1 VHSGGGDREDR
12 GAAAGCLNVGS
23 WKKSDARMTQNER
36 PANPVR
42 LERYG
47 GVGVIEID
55 NPPVNAASQAVREG
69 LLAALCDAAA
79 NPDIAAI
86 VLKGAGKTFVAGADI
101 REFDGPPQEPH
112 LPDVCNAIEDCSK
125 PVVAALHGTAL
136 GGGCELALAAHAR
149 IMAEGSALGLPEVK
163 LGLIPGAGGT
173 QRLPRLA
180 DAAAAFEIASSGR
193 LVQAG
198 EAAQLGIVDRVVPL
212 AALREEAVQL
222 AAALA
227 GEPLR
232 RTRELPLRLS
242 DAAASEALQNKVLAR
257 ARGQIAPAALATAMT
272 AALTHNFAEGCAI
285 ERQLFLELRG
295 SDQAKAMRH
304 VFFAERQAGRLPG
317 LRDLSPR
324 PVTSIGIVGAGTMGA
339 GIAGACL
346 SAGFDVVLV
355 DPDEGARERAKK
367 RIADI
372 VEKAKSRQSAPAKNP
387 GGLRIESALSELAEC
402 RLIVEAVFE
411 DMAVKTGVL
420 VEPGR
425 MAPADAIIATNTSY
439 LDVNQLAEAT
449 GRPQDVIG
457 LHFFA
462 PAEIM
467 RLVEVVR
474 GRNSAPN
481 AIATG
486 LAMARRLGKLAV
498 VAGVCDGF
506 IGNRILSA
514 YRGEMEFAL
523 EDGAL
528 PWEVDAALETY
539 GFAMGPFAVSDLSGL
554 DIAWARRKRLAPSR
568 DPAVRYAAVADR
580 LCEMGRFGRKTG
592 FGWYRYDGNKRLPD
606 PAVEAVIVEERQ
618 RKAIAPRAVS
628 AEEIQS
634 RARAAIVNEAA
645 RILEEGIAAS
655 ASDIDLVL
663 INGYGYPVW
672 RGGPLFDA
680 DRLGLAN
687 VLKDVEQ
694 MCAANGTG
702 FEPAIL
708 LRESAA
714 AGSAFAA
721 WANPKSQIPA

>member
-1 VHSGGGDREDR
+1 
-12 GAAAGCLNVGS
+12 
-23 WKKSDARMTQNER
+23 MTQHE
-36 PANPVR
+36 NPTRTTPLR
-42 LERYG
+42 LTRFAS
-47 GVGVIEID
+47 VAVIEID
-55 NPPVNAASQAVREG
+55 NPPVNAASHAVRKS
-69 LLAALCDAAA
+69 LLAALSDAAA
-79 NPDIAAI
+79 DPGIAAI
-86 VLKGAGKTFVAGADI
+86 VLMGAGKTFVAGADI
-101 REFDGPPQEPH
+101 REFDGPLLEPH
-112 LPDVCNAIEDCSK
+112 LPDVCSAIEDCPK

-193 LVQAG
+193 AVRAE
-198 EAAQLGIVDRVVPL
+198 EAAQLGIVDHVVPL
-212 AALREEAVQL
+212 AALRDEAVQL
-222 AAALA
+222 AAGLA
-227 GEPLR
+227 GQPVR
-232 RTRELPLRLS
+232 RTRALPVRLS
-242 DAAASEALQNKVLAR
+242 DPSAFEAAKTKALSR
-257 ARGQIAPAALATAMT
+257 ARGQAAPAALAAAMT
-272 AALTHNFAEGCAI
+272 AALKHNFAEGSAV

-295 SDQAKAMRH
+295 SDQARAMRH
-304 VFFAERQAGRLPG
+304 VFFAERQAGRLPE
-317 LRDLSPR
+317 LRDVSPR
-324 PVTSIGIVGAGTMGA
+324 PVSSIGIVGAGTMGT

-346 SAGFDVVLV
+346 AAGFDVVLAE
-355 DPDEGARERAKK
+355 PDRAARERAGK

-372 VEKAKSRQSAPAKNP
+372 VEKAKSRQSAAAKP
-387 GGLRIESALSELAEC
+387 GALTIENALAELGGC
-402 RLIVEAVFE
+402 QLVIEAVFE
-411 DMAVKTGVL
+411 DMAVKSGVL
-420 VEPGR
+420 AQLAAV
-425 MAPADAIIATNTSY
+425 APAGAVIATNTSY
-439 LDVNQLAEAT
+439 LDVNQLAEASS
-449 GRPQDVIG
+449 RPQDTIG

-474 GRNSAPN
+474 CEKSAPN
-481 AIATG
+481 AIATA
-486 LAMARRLGKLAV
+486 LAIARRLGKLAV

-514 YRGEMEFAL
+514 YRCEMEYAL

-528 PWEVDAALETY
+528 PWEVDTALEAY

-554 DIAWARRKRLAPSR
+554 DIAWARRKRLALTR
-568 DPAVRYAAVADR
+568 DPALRYAAAADR

-592 FGWYRYDGNKRLPD
+592 SGWYRYDGNKRLPD

-618 RKAIAPRAVS
+618 RKGIVPRAVS
-628 AEEIQS
+628 AGEIQS

-655 ASDIDLVL
+655 PSDIDLVL

-680 DRLGLAN
+680 DAVGLAAIF
-687 VLKDVEQ
+687 KDVER

-702 FEPAIL
+702 FEPAAL
-708 LRESAA
+708 LRDLAA
-714 AGSAFAA
+714 RGTTFAA
-721 WANPKSQIPA
+721 WANSESGIPA

>member
-1 VHSGGGDREDR
+1 MHEQD
-12 GAAAGCLNVGS
+12 
-23 WKKSDARMTQNER
+23 ER

-42 LERYG
+42 LTRHR
-47 GVGVIEID
+47 GVAVIEID

-69 LLAALCDAAA
+69 LLAALGDAATD
-79 NPDIAAI
+79 PDIAAI
-86 VLKGAGKTFVAGADI
+86 VLVGAGKTFVAGADI
-101 REFDGPPQEPH
+101 REFDGPLLEPH
-112 LPDVCNAIEDCSK
+112 LPDVCSAIEDCSK
-125 PVVAALHGTAL
+125 PIVAALHGTAL
-136 GGGCELALAAHAR
+136 GGGCELALSAHAR
-149 IMAEGSALGLPEVK
+149 IMTEDSALGLPEVK

-193 LVQAG
+193 VVPAA

-212 AALREEAVQL
+212 AGLREEAVQL
-222 AAALA
+222 AAGLA
-227 GEPLR
+227 GQPLR
-232 RTRELPLRLS
+232 RTRELSVRLA
-242 DAAASEALQNKVLAR
+242 DAAAFEALQTKVLGR

-272 AALTHNFAEGCAI
+272 DALTHNFAEGCAI

-295 SDQAKAMRH
+295 SDQAKAMRY

-317 LRDLSPR
+317 LRDVSPR

-346 SAGFDVVLV
+346 SAGLDVVLA
-355 DPDEGARERAKK
+355 DPDEGARERAGK
-367 RIADI
+367 RVADI
-372 VEKAKSRQSAPAKNP
+372 VEKAKSRQSAAMKNP
-387 GGLRIESALSELAEC
+387 GGLRIESTLSELAGC
-402 RLIVEAVFE
+402 QLIVEAVFE

-420 VEPGR
+420 AGVGRVAPPG
-425 MAPADAIIATNTSY
+425 AIIATNTSY
-439 LDVNQLAEAT
+439 LDVNRLADAT
-449 GRPQDVIG
+449 GRARDVIG

-474 GRNSAPN
+474 GRNSSSDAL
-481 AIATG
+481 ATG
-486 LAMARRLGKLAV
+486 LAVARRLGKLPV

-514 YRGEMEFAL
+514 YRSEMEYAL

-528 PWEVDAALETY
+528 PWEVDAALEAY

-554 DIAWARRKRLAPSR
+554 DIAWARRKRLAAGR
-568 DPAVRYAAVADR
+568 DPALRYVPVADR

-592 FGWYRYDGNKRLPD
+592 LGWYRYDGNKRLPD

-618 RKAIAPRAVS
+618 RKGIAPRAVS
-628 AEEIQS
+628 ESEIQS

-655 ASDIDLVL
+655 PSDIDLVL
-663 INGYGYPVW
+663 INGYGYPIW

-680 DRLGLAN
+680 DRVGLAN

-702 FEPAIL
+702 FEPPAL
-708 LRESAA
+708 LCKLVA

-721 WANPKSQIPA
+721 WANPERQISA